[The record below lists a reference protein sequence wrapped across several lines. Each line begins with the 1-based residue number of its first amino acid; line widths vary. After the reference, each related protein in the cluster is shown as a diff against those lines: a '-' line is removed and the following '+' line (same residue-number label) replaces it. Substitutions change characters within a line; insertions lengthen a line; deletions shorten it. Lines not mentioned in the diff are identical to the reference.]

1 MITNE
6 KQYKTTKAL
15 VEKLRKAKE
24 QLSVPTGA
32 PSALLEAQIAAL
44 ASQLEELE
52 SDVALYEGLKAG
64 KKTKFQADS
73 LRELPDILIQAR
85 IARGM
90 SQKDFADF
98 LGMKEQQVQ
107 RYEAE
112 RYRSASL
119 DRLIEFADALDV
131 DLKGVGHL
139 VGDGK
144 LGKIDTEQ
152 ASAFP
157 IAEMYKRGWFEDFSG
172 SLAEAKKSAD
182 VLLSTFFKPVVS
194 HWAPAALHRK
204 SVRTSAKVHE
214 AAIAAWEARILS
226 VAEKVPTRAEF
237 NKDLVTDRWLEALVQ
252 LSADPRGPRVA
263 VDFLSNVGIVL
274 VIEPHL
280 PGTLLDGAAMR
291 TADNITAIGMTL
303 RHDRLDNF
311 WFTLLHEI
319 GHLVLHIGAGKFASI
334 FDDTESPAET
344 EFEKEADYFAQE
356 ALLSTK
362 NWHASLSRFSR
373 TEKSVLA
380 DARKFGI
387 GPSIIA
393 GRIRREAGDYT
404 ILKTLVGAGEP
415 RRQLGS

>member
-6 KQYKTTKAL
+6 KQYKSTKAL
-15 VEKLRKAKE
+15 VEKLHKAREDLAKT
-24 QLSVPTGA
+24 TGA
-32 PSALLEAQIAAL
+32 PKVLRDAQLSALS
-44 ASQLEELE
+44 SQLQEMEE
-52 SDVALYEGLKAG
+52 DVALYE
-64 KKTKFQADS
+64 S
-73 LRELPDILIQAR
+73 LRSGRKTEFKAESLRDLPDILIQAR

-98 LGMKEQQVQ
+98 LGMKEQQIQ

-119 DRLIEFADALDV
+119 ERLIEFGEALDV
-131 DLKGVGHL
+131 DLKGIGHL

-144 LGKIDTEQ
+144 LGKINTEQ

-172 SLAEAKKSAD
+172 SLADAKKSAD
-182 VLLSTFFKPVVS
+182 ILLSTFFKPVAS

-214 AAIAAWEARILS
+214 AAIAAWEARIIS
-226 VAEKVPTRAEF
+226 VAEKLPRTEF
-237 NKDLVTDRWLEALVQ
+237 NKDLVTERWLERLVY
-252 LSADPRGPRVA
+252 LSAEPHGPQAA
-263 VDFLSNVGIVL
+263 VDFLHNIGIIL

-291 TADNITAIGMTL
+291 TTDNIAAIGMTL

-344 EFEKEADYFAQE
+344 DFEREADYFAQE
-356 ALLSTK
+356 ALLSSK
-362 NWHASLSRFSR
+362 KWHASLSRFSR

-387 GPSIIA
+387 SPSIIA

-404 ILKTLVGAGEP
+404 ILRTLVGTGEP
-415 RRQLGS
+415 RRQLGN